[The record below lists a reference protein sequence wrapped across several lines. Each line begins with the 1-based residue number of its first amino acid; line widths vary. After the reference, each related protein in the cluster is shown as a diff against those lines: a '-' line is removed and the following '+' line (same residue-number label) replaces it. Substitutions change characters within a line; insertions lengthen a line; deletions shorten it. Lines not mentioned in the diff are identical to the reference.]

1 MKISKNTVLITG
13 GTSGIGLELAKQLLE
28 LDNTVIVTGRDQK
41 KLDAAKSIIPKVH
54 TFKSDINDPRDV
66 VILYAEIASKFPD
79 LNILVNNA
87 GYSKIFN
94 LNNKS
99 ELEEL
104 TKEVTTNLNGPIWM
118 TNQFLPLLSQQNEA
132 AVINVTSAV
141 GFFPIPTTPIYSA
154 TKAGLHSFTI
164 SLREQ
169 LKYTNVKVFELA
181 PPATQTSLLDTFDK
195 QDTDEL
201 KPMPVEKLVSI
212 AIKGLNNDTFEIR
225 PGQSNQIY
233 YLSKFYPNLVLKL
246 IGKSL
251 DRLLLAK

>member
-1 MKISKNTVLITG
+1 MKISNNTVLITG

-28 LDNTVIVTGRDQK
+28 LDNVVIITGRDQQ
-41 KLDAAKSIIPKVH
+41 KLDAAKKIIPKVH
-54 TFKSDINDPRDV
+54 TFKSDINDPHNV
-66 VILYAEIASKFPD
+66 AILYAEVTSKFPN

-94 LNNKS
+94 LNKKS

-104 TKEVTTNLNGPIWM
+104 TREVTTNLNGPIWM
-118 TNQFLPLLSQQNEA
+118 THQFLPQLSLQNEA

-169 LKYTNVKVFELA
+169 LKYTPVKVFELA
-181 PPATQTSLLDTFDK
+181 PPATQTNLLDTFDK

-201 KPMPVEKLVSI
+201 KPMPVEKLVSF
-212 AIKGLNNDTFEIR
+212 AIRGLKNDTFEIR

>member
-1 MKISKNTVLITG
+1 MKLSKNTVLITG
-13 GTSGIGLELAKQLLE
+13 GTSGIGFELAKQLIE
-28 LDNTVIVTGRDQK
+28 LDNEVIITGRDQGKLDNAK
-41 KLDAAKSIIPKVH
+41 KLLPKVH
-54 TFKSDINDPRDV
+54 TIQSDVNNPKDII
-66 VILYAEIASKFPD
+66 ILYAKVVSEFPT

-94 LNNKS
+94 LNKKS
-99 ELEEL
+99 ELDEL
-104 TKEVTTNLNGPIWM
+104 TREVTTNLNGPIWM
-118 TNQFLPLLSQQNEA
+118 THQFLPLLSLQNEA

-154 TKAGLHSFTI
+154 TKAALHSFSI

-201 KPMPVEKLVSI
+201 KPMPVEKLVNA
-212 AIKGLNNDTFEIR
+212 AIKGLQNNSFEIR

-233 YLSKFYPNLVLKL
+233 YLSKFYPKLVLKL
-246 IGKSL
+246 IGKSV
-251 DRLLLAK
+251 DRLILAK

>member
-1 MKISKNTVLITG
+1 MKLSNNTVLITG
-13 GTSGIGLELAKQLLE
+13 GTSGIGFELAKQLLE
-28 LDNTVIVTGRDQK
+28 LDNTVIITGRDQD
-41 KLDAAKSIIPKVH
+41 KLNKTKSLLPNVH
-54 TFKSDINDPRDV
+54 TIQSDINDPRD
-66 VILYAEIASKFPD
+66 IATLYAEVASKFPS

-94 LNNKS
+94 LNKNS

-104 TKEVTTNLNGPIWM
+104 TREVTTNLNAPIWL
-118 TNQFLPLLSQQNEA
+118 TQQFLPLLSLQNEA
-132 AVINVTSAV
+132 AIINVTSAV

-169 LKYTNVKVFELA
+169 LKYTPIKVFELA
-181 PPATQTSLLDTFDK
+181 PPATQTSLLETFDK

-201 KPMPVEKLVSI
+201 KPMPVEKLVSF
-212 AIKGLNNDTFEIR
+212 AIKGLKNDTFEIR